1 MSPRILIA
9 EDDVIQGAVLRSALR
24 NRGYQAEVVTDGLE
38 ALRRMRT
45 SRYDVA
51 LLDYHMPVVDGLAAA
66 RLLHDFM
73 RAEDRPR
80 LIAITAAVEGL
91 SQKELTGGGTS
102 FDAVVSKGAGLPA
115 LLNAIDENL
124 ASAAAQQAASAV
136 KTGRESVRQA
146 IILRRRR
153 FLDTLAALPAMAM
166 AAVFLAAFA
175 GAALSVQSMGSA
187 VGTAQRTAALS
198 TDTAALVGAMQDTE
212 ASQRT
217 YLATGSD
224 AHRMQFEADAQ
235 RVDQLLV
242 AATPLAAD
250 GAPGL
255 GAAVEPQVTIEPRLR
270 MLAQE
275 AETRGAAGTAQTAP
289 LVSTGR
295 SAADSLRAWAA
306 NVVGGSQQALIDG
319 LRMMHRNMLL
329 VLVVLAI
336 GVIEALWTA
345 TKSMRR
351 PRRRAPDMARP
362 GQTGA
367 WRHAV
372 PAGSMVQQISGPG

>member
-115 LLNAIDENL
+115 LLSAIDENL
-124 ASAAAQQAASAV
+124 ASAAAQHAAIAI

-153 FLDTLAALPAMAM
+153 FLNTLAALPALGM
-166 AAVFLAAFA
+166 AAVFLAGFV
-175 GAALSVQSMGSA
+175 GAALSVQRMGSA
-187 VGTAQRTAALS
+187 VGSAQLTAALS

-255 GAAVEPQVTIEPRLR
+255 GAAMEPQAVIEPRLR
-270 MLAQE
+270 LLAQE
-275 AETRGAAGTAQTAP
+275 AETRGAAGPAQK
-289 LVSTGR
+289 VSALSIGHG
-295 SAADSLRAWAA
+295 AADSLRAWAA
-306 NVVGGSQQALIDG
+306 SVVGGSQQVLIDG
-319 LRMMHRNMLL
+319 LRVVHRNMLL
-329 VLVVLAI
+329 VLTVLAF
-336 GVIEALWTA
+336 GVIQALWTA
-345 TKSMRR
+345 TKSLRR
-351 PRRRAPDMARP
+351 PRRRATDIAPH
-362 GQTGA
+362 GQAGA

-372 PAGSMVQQISGPG
+372 PAGPMVQQISGPG